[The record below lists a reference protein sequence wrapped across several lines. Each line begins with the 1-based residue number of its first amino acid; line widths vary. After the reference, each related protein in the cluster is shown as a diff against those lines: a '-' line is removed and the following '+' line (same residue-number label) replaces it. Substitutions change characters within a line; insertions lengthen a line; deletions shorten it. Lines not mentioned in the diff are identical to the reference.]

1 MSHHDHHHHHH
12 DEASEMS
19 FDEKL
24 VKLLEHWIKH
34 DADHAAS
41 YRDWAEKAKAA
52 GLAEA
57 GAPLLDAAEMTLE
70 ISTKFQEA
78 IDIIKKSRR

>member
-12 DEASEMS
+12 DQKSELS

-34 DADHAAS
+34 NADHATS
-41 YRDWAEKAKAA
+41 YRDWAEKAKAEGFA
-52 GLAEA
+52 AA
-57 GAPLLDAAEMTLE
+57 GAPLSDAAEMTLE
-70 ISTKFQEA
+70 ISKKFEEA
-78 IDIIKKSRR
+78 IGFIKKARL